1 MYLRKEMKKHLP
13 EGLCRYVPQ
22 PLVAFL
28 VTGLAFGLVALT
40 AAHTGSIFVISAR
53 DFVLLI
59 LVVAVV
65 LAEHFPIHVRE
76 NTKVQMT
83 TAPIYLIAVL
93 YPPAIAAA
101 AAGFAMLTGELTV
114 RRQKGNY
121 PSDIATDVG
130 RWMIAAL
137 AGSEAIRVLAPNIGP
152 MGALAAAAFVMWAW
166 DMLSAP
172 ATLSPISGENPLRV
186 IVSTVKEAGPA
197 EGAQYVIGIL
207 AAVLSEVQPW
217 TMALLVLP
225 LAYIQIATKRS
236 KEMQDGT
243 QMMLENMADTVDLRD
258 TYTGGHSRRVTGLVE
273 AILAELSLSG
283 PDVRLI
289 VTSARL
295 HDIGKI
301 SVPDAVLH
309 KPGKL
314 DADEWSNM
322 AAHPEVGADLL
333 ARHPGFRRGVEIVRH
348 HHEAWDGSG
357 YPHKLK
363 GTEIPFGARVIAV
376 ADSFDAMTSDRPYRS
391 GMSCSTAIRI
401 LREGRG
407 AQWDP
412 QIVDA
417 FVHSISARLE
427 SETGP
432 QLRIVR
438 PEEEGKGNILTA

>member
-1 MYLRKEMKKHLP
+1 MYLRKEMKERLP

-152 MGALAAAAFVMWAW
+152 MGALAAAASVMWAW

-172 ATLSPISGENPLRV
+172 ATLSPISGENPPRV
-186 IVSTVKEAGPA
+186 IVSTVREAGPA
-197 EGAQYVIGIL
+197 EAAQYVIGIL

-217 TMALLVLP
+217 TMALLGPSSCLHSDRHQTVQRDARRNADDAREHGRYGGFARHLHGRSFSSSHRTRRRH
-225 LAYIQIATKRS
+225 LSGAGSKRS
-236 KEMQDGT
+236 RCTFD
-243 QMMLENMADTVDLRD
+243 R
-258 TYTGGHSRRVTGLVE
+258 H
-273 AILAELSLSG
+273 
-283 PDVRLI
+283 
-289 VTSARL
+289 
-295 HDIGKI
+295 IGQ
-301 SVPDAVLH
+301 
-309 KPGKL
+309 
-314 DADEWSNM
+314 
-322 AAHPEVGADLL
+322 
-333 ARHPGFRRGVEIVRH
+333 
-348 HHEAWDGSG
+348 
-357 YPHKLK
+357 
-363 GTEIPFGARVIAV
+363 T
-376 ADSFDAMTSDRPYRS
+376 T
-391 GMSCSTAIRI
+391 
-401 LREGRG
+401 
-407 AQWDP
+407 
-412 QIVDA
+412 
-417 FVHSISARLE
+417 
-427 SETGP
+427 
-432 QLRIVR
+432 
-438 PEEEGKGNILTA
+438 